1 MTGAQ
6 LRIELPGSGSVHTPR
21 CYASDQ
27 RRSFR
32 ASSIA
37 LYRKLR
43 HTLGGYEECDGL
55 ISMARRDAFSDLD
68 AFATETENSAT
79 TRWLHGDLRPG
90 WTSFEG
96 KKFPIQ
102 RNEGPAGRERIQ
114 ELTVNTSGLFK
125 ATVNVAWRVALEHR
139 TGLLVQVW
147 LFEKH
152 GGIATARKLAD
163 EITASFST

>member
-6 LRIELPGSGSVHTPR
+6 LRIGLPGGGSVHTPR
-21 CYASDQ
+21 YYASDQ

-37 LYRKLR
+37 LYRKLK

-55 ISMARRDAFSDLD
+55 INVARRDAFSDLD
-68 AFATETENSAT
+68 VFATETESAAT
-79 TRWLHGDLRPG
+79 TRWLHGDHKPG
-90 WTSFEG
+90 WTSFVSE
-96 KKFPIQ
+96 KFPV
-102 RNEGPAGRERIQ
+102 RRSEGPAGCELIQ
-114 ELTVNTSGLFK
+114 ELTVNMSGMFK

-139 TGLLVQVW
+139 AALLVQVW

-152 GGIATARKLAD
+152 GGVAGARKLAD
-163 EITASFST
+163 EIAASFST